1 MNKFP
6 ANLRKRKNQSA
17 RIVPYLS
24 FQAGNPY
31 TFLASTAHTTPLSH
45 GANTFRYAVWSPV
58 CLHSGDKIR
67 YMKVPFQR
75 TINVVLAATALLAG
89 WWSFRW
95 AGLALAITVMAF
107 WSILQFNRASRQ
119 LRNVADRPKGMVDSV
134 VTLQSKLAYGM
145 HMPDV
150 LAISN
155 SLGQRVNERGN
166 DWLWRDSY
174 GNQIV
179 VTFRR
184 GSVERWSATRTDG
197 QNASPVVARPAA
209 VPDTM
214 RGVEHAAAA

>member
-1 MNKFP
+1 M
-6 ANLRKRKNQSA
+6 RG
-17 RIVPYLS
+17 V
-24 FQAGNPY
+24 
-31 TFLASTAHTTPLSH
+31 
-45 GANTFRYAVWSPV
+45 NTFGYAVGMNVS
-58 CLHSGDKIR
+58 LYSSDKIR

-75 TINVVLAATALLAG
+75 TINAVLAASALLAG
-89 WWSFRW
+89 WWAFRW

-145 HMPDV
+145 NMAEV
-150 LAISN
+150 LAISS
-155 SLGQRVNERGN
+155 SLGQRMNERGN

-184 GSVERWSATRTDG
+184 GSVERWSATRTDA
-197 QNASPVVARPAA
+197 QSTAPAA
-209 VPDTM
+209 TRPTVAQDPM
-214 RGVEHAAAA
+214 RGVDHASVAAA